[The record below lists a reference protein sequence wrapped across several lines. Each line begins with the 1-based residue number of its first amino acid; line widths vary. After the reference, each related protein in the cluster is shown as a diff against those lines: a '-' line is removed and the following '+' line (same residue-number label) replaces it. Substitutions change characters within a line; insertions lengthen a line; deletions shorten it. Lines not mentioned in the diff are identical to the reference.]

1 MRKAVRKSMGAGR
14 KDGEEWALNA
24 GMKPKKIH
32 EVCYSYLYLYLYLY
46 NSKNVIDM
54 FLLTEVPFSYR
65 LKIFPNLLTISSSI

>member
-32 EVCYSYLYLYLYLY
+32 EVCSSYLHLYLYLY
-46 NSKNVIDM
+46 NSKNAIDM
-54 FLLTEVPFSYR
+54 FLLTEVPFTCR
-65 LKIFPNLLTISSSI
+65 LKISPSSSTISSPI